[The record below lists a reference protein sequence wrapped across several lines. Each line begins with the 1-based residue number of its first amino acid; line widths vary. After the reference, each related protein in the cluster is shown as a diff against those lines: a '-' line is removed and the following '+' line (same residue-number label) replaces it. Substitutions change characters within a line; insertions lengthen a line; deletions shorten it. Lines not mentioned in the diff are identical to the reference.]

1 MRPYKSFRVVCLC
14 NCGRIISAP
23 TLEIPAEKCYNTL
36 NEPTERNTVMPKQF
50 WKGSALLAPV
60 PAALV
65 SCGTPD
71 KPNVLTI
78 GWTGIVCTRPPMTYI
93 SVRPERYSH
102 DIIRDSGE
110 FVINLTT
117 SAMVRTVD
125 YCGVKS
131 GRDIDKFA
139 VCGLHTQPAEKVT
152 APLIEECPVSLECKV
167 TESKLLGSHTMFLA
181 EIVGIDV
188 DERYIDSK
196 GKLNLQQCGLAA
208 YAHGEYFALG
218 RKLGDFGYSVR
229 KKKKKH

>member
-1 MRPYKSFRVVCLC
+1 MS
-14 NCGRIISAP
+14 
-23 TLEIPAEKCYNTL
+23 
-36 NEPTERNTVMPKQF
+36 KQF

-65 SCGTPD
+65 TCGTMN

-78 GWTGIVCTRPPMTYI
+78 GWTGIVCTHPPMTYI
-93 SVRPERYSH
+93 SVRPQRFSH
-102 DIIRDSGE
+102 DIIIDSGE

-117 SAMVRTVD
+117 SVMVKEVD
-125 YCGVKS
+125 FCGVRS
-131 GRDIDKFA
+131 GKDMDKFA
-139 VCGLHTQPAEKVT
+139 KCGFTPAPAQKVS
-152 APLIEECPVSLECKV
+152 APIIEECPVSLECRV

-196 GKLNLQQCGLAA
+196 GKLNLQQCGLTA

-218 RKLGDFGYSVR
+218 RKLGDFGFSVR
-229 KKKKKH
+229 KKKKTKAKK

>member
-1 MRPYKSFRVVCLC
+1 MSK
-14 NCGRIISAP
+14 IS
-23 TLEIPAEKCYNTL
+23 
-36 NEPTERNTVMPKQF
+36 

-65 SCGTPD
+65 TCGTIE

-78 GWTGIVCTRPPMTYI
+78 GWTGIVCTRPAMTYI

-102 DIIRDSGE
+102 DIIAETGE
-110 FVINLTT
+110 FAINLTT
-117 SAMVRTVD
+117 SSMCRETD

-131 GRDIDKFA
+131 GKNTDKFA
-139 VCGLHTQPAEKVT
+139 DCGFHLVSAEKISV
-152 APLIEECPVSLECKV
+152 PIIEECPVALECRV
-167 TESKLLGSHTMFLA
+167 TEKKLLGSHTMFLA

-188 DERYIDSK
+188 DDKFIDSK

-218 RKLGDFGYSVR
+218 RKLGDFGFSVR
-229 KKKKKH
+229 KKKKHKNNTQRK